1 MMFDTTSGRS
11 KSLYAIENTV
21 TSTATFRTPIV
32 AKLNSFATIVR
43 LCHAA
48 AIWFKARSM
57 TECFTG
63 RAQLSPSYFYDSS
76 KEKTD
81 LRRHLGAD
89 LSPRLMGSG
98 HELGPQFA
106 STFLLA
112 VRVARCGCPG
122 LRRKA

>member
-1 MMFDTTSGRS
+1 MYCFQLNAPLVSRPKVTFVFIAYDPETATDHEMMFDTTSGRS

-57 TECFTG
+57 TEW
-63 RAQLSPSYFYDSS
+63 YWSS
-76 KEKTD
+76 ATESVVF
-81 LRRHLGAD
+81 LRQFKGK
-89 LSPRLMGSG
+89 G
-98 HELGPQFA
+98 GP
-106 STFLLA
+106 
-112 VRVARCGCPG
+112 
-122 LRRKA
+122 K

>member
-63 RAQLSPSYFYDSS
+63 RAQLSPYYFYDSS
-76 KEKTD
+76 KEKTRLPVEDTIASVADD
-81 LRRHLGAD
+81 LED
-89 LSPRLMGSG
+89 QYNNP
-98 HELGPQFA
+98 
-106 STFLLA
+106 
-112 VRVARCGCPG
+112 VRVIGFDAAQRTSRDVSKDVAR
-122 LRRKA
+122 